1 MIDRNYRTDWAIHKR
16 HIDAFI
22 SECYIVPNM
31 TDATTP
37 VDASSTEVMASVD
50 SAPGRSQFIIADVTC
65 DDAWMAVR
73 LEEASALPEWR

>member
-1 MIDRNYRTDWAIHKR
+1 MIRARY
-16 HIDAFI
+16 IDEFI
-22 SECYIVPNM
+22 MRCHFVPHM

>member
-1 MIDRNYRTDWAIHKR
+1 
-16 HIDAFI
+16 
-22 SECYIVPNM
+22 M

-73 LEEASALPEWR
+73 LEEASTLPEWR